1 MPMNILY
8 QDKYL
13 VVAVKPVGVLSEDD
27 PKAACMPALLREHYR
42 ALGEKDYIATVH
54 RLDRVTG
61 GVMVFSRRKEITG
74 KLTAAVAAHQITKEY
89 LAVLRGHPE
98 KDSDTLTDLLFRD
111 AAHNKSYVVQRMRKG
126 VREATLDYTVLD
138 KTDALTLVKVRLH
151 TGRTHQIRVQ
161 FSHRGLPLLGDIR
174 YGSKADCS
182 AALWSYRLAFTH
194 PVTGEAVDV
203 TCPPPCEF
211 PWDQFNIK
219 KRNDK
224 GHSAFIYSAFFSASV
239 NALASWSGQ
248 EVGFPPQEMPCIRS
262 MASVAFMPTTSR
274 EMPCKLPLHPPS
286 TFTSLMTPS
295 SSSTVMRRE
304 QTPRGVNV

>member
-1 MPMNILY
+1 MAEELRILY
-8 QDKYL
+8 EDPYL
-13 VVAVKPVGVLSEDD
+13 VVCVKPVGVLSEDSESGRSL
-27 PKAACMPALLREHYR
+27 PRMLAEHYR
-42 ALGEKDYIATVH
+42 QAGKPDYIATVH
-54 RLDRVTG
+54 RLDKIVG
-61 GVMVFSRRKEITG
+61 GVMVLSRRREVTG
-74 KLTAAVAAHQITKEY
+74 RLTAAIAAHEITKEY

-126 VREATLDYTVLD
+126 VREATLDYTVLG
-138 KTDALTLVKVRLH
+138 KTDALTLVKVQLH

-219 KRNDK
+219 K
-224 GHSAFIYSAFFSASV
+224 A
-239 NALASWSGQ
+239 
-248 EVGFPPQEMPCIRS
+248 E
-262 MASVAFMPTTSR
+262 
-274 EMPCKLPLHPPS
+274 
-286 TFTSLMTPS
+286 
-295 SSSTVMRRE
+295 
-304 QTPRGVNV
+304 